1 MYKFRKE
8 RLEEVKRKNK
18 IGYVADKV
26 GITRVYLSYV
36 LNNKY
41 NCSKVVA
48 YTITKVLDKDK
59 DISYYFERVK

>member
-1 MYKFRKE
+1 MYKFKKE
-8 RLEEVKRKNK
+8 KLEDVKRKNK
-18 IGYVADKV
+18 LGYIAEEV
-26 GITRVYLSYV
+26 GITQTYLSYV

-59 DISYYFERVK
+59 DISYYFERV